1 MKIKFLII
9 PIIILAFACQNATK
23 EEKTQVT
30 EAKETAEI
38 EKVNVQKVQLNING
52 MTCTGCENA
61 IQKTINEFD
70 GVYSSK
76 ADHQAGI
83 AVIEIDSVKTDLQ
96 KVENGINE
104 LGYEAKGHEIITK

>member
-9 PIIILAFACQNATK
+9 PIILLAFACQNATK
-23 EEKTQVT
+23 EDKTKVT
-30 EAKETAEI
+30 EAKDTAEI

-76 ADHQAGI
+76 ADHQKGI
-83 AVIEIDSVKTDLQ
+83 AIVEIDSTKIDLQ
-96 KVENGINE
+96 KVESAINE
-104 LGYEAKGHEIITK
+104 LGYEAKGHEILTK